1 MPAVPEIAPAAA
13 AAAAVPA
20 VEVAPSGFVKFA
32 KDSFAGTVGG
42 IAVTMVGHPFDTVK
56 VRLQTQPTTNPI
68 YSGAIDCFR
77 KTLQWEGVPGLYK
90 GVTSPLAGQMFFRA
104 TLFSAFGAS
113 KRWLATNP
121 DGSTRQLTSADFF
134 KAGFITG
141 AAAAFAES
149 PIDFYKSQIQVQIIR
164 AKSDP
169 AYKPPYTSVLDCV
182 KSTLRI
188 SGARGPFQGLSA
200 TLLRNAPANS
210 VYLGSFE
217 VLKNRAAAHYGCEIK
232 DLPAHAVLGA
242 GATGG
247 ILYWLA
253 IFPVDVIKS
262 AMMTDSIDP
271 AQRKYPSIPVAAR
284 KLWAEGGVSRFYR
297 GFSPCLMRAAPANAV
312 MLFTVD
318 KVTHLLN
325 E

>member
-1 MPAVPEIAPAAA
+1 MVEVQQVVQMPAVPTPALAAA
-13 AAAAVPA
+13 P
-20 VEVAPSGFVKFA
+20 PSGFAKFA

-42 IAVTMVGHPFDTVK
+42 VAVTLVGHPFDTVK
-56 VRLQTQPTTNPI
+56 VRLQTQSMAKPI
-68 YSGAIDCFR
+68 YNGAIDCFR
-77 KTLQWEGVPGLYK
+77 KTLLWEGVPGLYK

-121 DGSTRQLTSADFF
+121 DGTTRPLRTSDYY
-134 KAGFITG
+134 KAGFMTG

-149 PIDFYKSQIQVQIIR
+149 PIDFYKSQIQVQMVR

-182 KSTLRI
+182 RSTLRI
-188 SGARGPFQGLSA
+188 SGARGPFQGLTA

-217 VLKNRAAAHYGCEIK
+217 VLKAQAAKVQGCEQK
-232 DLPAHAVLGA
+232 DLAPLVVMAA
-242 GATGG
+242 GGTGG

-271 AQRKYPSIPVAAR
+271 TQRKYPSISSTAR
-284 KLWAEGGVSRFYR
+284 TLWAEGGLSRFYR
-297 GFSPCLMRAAPANAV
+297 GFSPCLMRAMPANGI

-318 KVTHLLN
+318 KMNHILN